1 MQSIYL
7 SAGKNRFTFP
17 GTSTIPVSS
26 IMNHILAAYTPAT
39 SIDILHLWNCYSAKS
54 NLGSFY
60 YFEPE
65 KVYIV
70 YTLSAFNFNFE

>member
-7 SAGKNRFTFP
+7 SAGKNRFVFT
-17 GTSTIPVSS
+17 GTKTIPVSS
-26 IMNHILAAYTPAT
+26 IIDNILAAYTPAT
-39 SIDILHLWNCYSAKS
+39 SIDVLHLWNSYSAKS

-60 YFEPE
+60 HFEPN
-65 KVYIV
+65 KTYTV

>member
-7 SAGKNRFTFP
+7 SAGKNRFIFP
-17 GTSTIPVSS
+17 GTLTIPVSS
-26 IMNHILAAYTPAT
+26 IMDRILAAYTPAT
-39 SIDILHLWNCYSAKS
+39 SIDILHLWNSYSAKS
-54 NLGSFY
+54 NLGTFY

-65 KVYIV
+65 KIYTV